1 MDRKAWRAAIHRVVK
16 SQTRLSDWTELNWYC
31 SEILNSW
38 HFPHCWVVEIMCLF
52 VFCILTMPISAT
64 LIVSD
69 LNLPHFF
76 FIYSGFI
83 FLGYLEQ
90 FYTALSS
97 WFQNDSSSH
106 FGMLFLSFHY
116 FGLFL
121 RVMFP
126 FLNCLILWCFCVL
139 KSQYPTYISFY
150 LPLLFL
156 FYVVTRSFPHSFF
169 SSCPLFWKCIAL

>member
-1 MDRKAWRAAIHRVVK
+1 MTFSTLLSCRDYVSFYLLYSYYAYFSYSDSLWFKFK
-16 SQTRLSDWTELNWYC
+16 S
-31 SEILNSW
+31 
-38 HFPHCWVVEIMCLF
+38 F
-52 VFCILTMPISAT
+52 
-64 LIVSD
+64 
-69 LNLPHFF
+69 FF

-90 FYTALSS
+90 FDTALSS
-97 WFQNDSSSH
+97 WFQNDPSSH

-116 FGLFL
+116 FGLCL

-126 FLNCLILWCFCVL
+126 FLNCLILWCFCVS

-156 FYVVTRSFPHSFF
+156 FYIVSRSFPHSFF